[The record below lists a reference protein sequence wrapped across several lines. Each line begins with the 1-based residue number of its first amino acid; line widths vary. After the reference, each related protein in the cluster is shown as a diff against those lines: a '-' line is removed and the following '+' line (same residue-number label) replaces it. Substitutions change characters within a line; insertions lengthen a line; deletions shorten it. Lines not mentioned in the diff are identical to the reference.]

1 LIERKVNIMFA
12 EPPNDHLKLSN
23 IRRVADYPDDFDA
36 ARGIFFWCIIA
47 AAIAVAL
54 VYVLL

>member
-1 LIERKVNIMFA
+1 MFA